1 MQVAFLSLMTVQEV
15 ADFLDVQEIRVERLQ
30 RESLLVAKE
39 TDANGNPLFD
49 SVEVEKYKT
58 LAERLGGL

>member
-15 ADFLDVQEIRVERLQ
+15 ADFLDVQEIRVEHLQ

-39 TDANGNPLFD
+39 TDGNGNPLFD

>member
-1 MQVAFLSLMTVQEV
+1 MSLMTVQEG

-39 TDANGNPLFD
+39 TDGNGNPLFD